1 MGDASHVD
9 IAPGFRTSASGAAA
23 DGGTGRP
30 RAARAAT
37 NTPVGR
43 TAGGDPQ
50 RLTTVRRWLTRW
62 VVASLC
68 LLAARPAAAQARDS
82 LVRPDTTHPHL
93 EVPRVPLRLCAGGD
107 VTLGTNLDTTW
118 AKTAALKLRTDFGL
132 GSEPEALLAP
142 LRPLFADADVVM
154 INVEGAIGAGYAQRK
169 CGKRALNCFAFR
181 QPVATAR
188 ALRGLADSAVVVG
201 NVANN
206 HARDAGDDGFLVSL
220 THLTRAGVLIT
231 GADTLAT
238 PVITRR
244 GDTIAVIGFYTS
256 SDSPDA
262 RDLDA
267 VRRHVSRAVERWR
280 TVIVTMHLGAEGQ
293 LAQRTKDS
301 TEVFLGTIDRGNPV
315 AFANAALASGATM
328 VIGHGP
334 HVLRAG
340 EWRDDRLVL
349 YSLGNLLTYG
359 PFRLV
364 EPMNRGVVA
373 CADIDS
379 ARHVRAAWLRPTMQL
394 APGVLR
400 PDSTA
405 RATVLVDSL
414 SAIDFPV
421 TGVSVGMD
429 GVVRRRAPLDTT
441 DVPTRS
447 PTAPA
452 SPGIRPPA
460 GHRPGAGYAPRR
472 ARS

>member
-1 MGDASHVD
+1 M
-9 IAPGFRTSASGAAA
+9 R
-23 DGGTGRP
+23 R
-30 RAARAAT
+30 
-37 NTPVGR
+37 
-43 TAGGDPQ
+43 
-50 RLTTVRRWLTRW
+50 RLTLW

-68 LLAARPAAAQARDS
+68 LFAARPAAAQAKDS
-82 LVRPDTTHPHL
+82 LVQPDTTHPHL

-118 AKTAALKLRTDFGL
+118 AKTGARKLRTDFGL
-132 GSEPEALLAP
+132 SSEPEALLAP
-142 LRPLFADADVVM
+142 LKPLFADADVVM
-154 INVEGAIGAGYAQRK
+154 VNVEGAIGAGYAQRK

-206 HARDAGDDGFLVSL
+206 HARDAGDDGFLISL
-220 THLTRAGVLIT
+220 SHLTRAGVLIT

-267 VRRHVSRAVERWR
+267 VRRHVSRAVERWK

-301 TEVFLGTIDRGNPV
+301 TEVFLGTVDRGNPV

-400 PDSTA
+400 TDSTA

-421 TGVSVGMD
+421 TGISVGVD
-429 GVVRRRAPLDTT
+429 GLVRRRAPADST

-460 GHRPGAGYAPRR
+460 GHQPGAGYARRR